1 MFGKIII
8 YILFF
13 MSAVASGIFFLSFKK
28 EGEKLLLARKMFYG
42 ILAGII
48 IVSIYFLINIFAHNF
63 QFTYIWEYS
72 SKELPS
78 YLLFASFYA
87 GQEGSFMLWLFFFA
101 IFGFFVI
108 RYAKQ
113 HGYES
118 MVMGLYCML
127 IAFILLIIAVKSP
140 FDYIWDTYKD
150 NKLEIGFMPPNGKGL
165 NPVLE
170 NPWMTIH
177 PPILFAGYAAAAI
190 PFIFAIAGLIQR
202 DFKKW
207 IDITLPWTI
216 IASALLGLGIS
227 LGGFWAYETLGW
239 GGFWGW
245 DPVENSSL
253 LPWLCTL
260 ALIHT
265 MIVQRKTNGL
275 IKTNFAI
282 AIATFILVLYATFL
296 TRSGILG
303 DSSVHSF
310 TNPGNTVYFLLVA
323 ILVVFVL
330 ISVFTFL
337 MRNNDIKS
345 SHINFN
351 VSSREFMLTFGS
363 IFILL
368 STMIILIGTSWPIIS
383 ETFGMKKS
391 AVETSLYN
399 NWNLPIMILILLT
412 NGISLFLNWKSSAIK
427 NVMKKSL
434 ISIILTAV
442 SIVIFVFTGVGEIK
456 YILLLIAVMY
466 SFFVNAEFAIRNL
479 KSNPLKL
486 GGYLSHIGLSLLM
499 IGVVATGGFSTSK
512 LVNLKKGEQSKVL
525 GYNFS
530 LVDKIEIEKEKKDR
544 QKFIYRIKIEKN
556 GSSSIVDP
564 IVYWSD
570 FNERKSPIIEPG
582 IMRNLVKDIYI
593 TLKSSDVKSNLKT
606 VSAQKGI
613 STNFLIDSTINFHI
627 SGYDM
632 SHSGMKDET
641 KAKLGVV
648 INYNIKDK
656 VITDTLYTKLGSS
669 SVYKDIVWENVPG
682 TEIDIA
688 FSHFMPSHEDIAKSE
703 CTFAFKPSKEQY
715 KEPEEV
721 LTFELSIKP
730 FINFVWIGVIL
741 IAIGLIISYF
751 NQRKIKFNKNDG
763 TELY

>member
-13 MSAVASGIFFLSFKK
+13 MSAVTSGIFFLSYKK

-48 IVSIYFLINIFAHNF
+48 IVSVYFMINIFAHNF
-63 QFTYIWEYS
+63 QFTYIFEYS
-72 SKELPS
+72 SKELPA
-78 YLLFASFYA
+78 YLLFSSFYA
-87 GQEGSFMLWLFFFA
+87 GQEGSFLLWLFLFA

-127 IAFILLIIAVKSP
+127 IAMILLIIVVKSP

-150 NKLEIGFMPPNGKGL
+150 NKLEVGFMPANGKGL

-170 NPWMTIH
+170 NPWITIH

-190 PFIFAIAGLIQR
+190 PFVFAIAGLIQR
-202 DFKKW
+202 DYKKW
-207 IDITLPWTI
+207 IEITLPWTI

-253 LPWLCTL
+253 LPWLCTM

-275 IKTNFAI
+275 VKTNFVI
-282 AIATFILVLYATFL
+282 AIVTFILVLYATFL

-310 TNPGNTVYFLLVA
+310 TDPGNTVYFLLVA
-323 ILVVFVL
+323 ILIVFVL

-337 MRNNDIKS
+337 MRNSDIKS

-351 VSSREFMLTFGS
+351 ASSREFMLTFGS
-363 IFILL
+363 IFLLL
-368 STMIILIGTSWPIIS
+368 STAIILIGTSWPILS
-383 ETFGMKKS
+383 EMFGMKKS
-391 AVETSLYN
+391 SVETSLYN
-399 NWNLPIMILILLT
+399 NWNLPIMFFVLLT
-412 NGISLFLNWKSSAIK
+412 NGFSLFLNWKSSSIK
-427 NVMKKSL
+427 NVFKKSL
-434 ISIILTAV
+434 IAIILT
-442 SIVIFVFTGVGEIK
+442 IVALIIFVFTGVNEFK
-456 YILLLIAVMY
+456 YILLLAAVMY
-466 SFFVNAEFAIRNL
+466 SFFVNAEFAVRNL
-479 KSNPLKL
+479 KSHPLKL
-486 GGYLSHIGLSLLM
+486 GGYLSHIGVSLLM
-499 IGVVATGGFSTSK
+499 IGVVATGGYSK
-512 LVNLKKGEQSKVL
+512 SELVNLKKGVVFKVL
-525 GYNFS
+525 GYNLS
-530 LVDKIEIEKEKKDR
+530 LIDKIEIEKEKTDR
-544 QKFIYRIKIEKN
+544 QKFIYRINIEKN
-556 GSSSIVDP
+556 GSSTIVDP

-582 IMRNLVKDIYI
+582 IKRDLAKDIYI
-593 TLKSSDVKSNLKT
+593 TLKSSEVKSNLKT
-606 VSAQKGI
+606 VSAQKGVT
-613 STNFLIDSTINFHI
+613 TNFLIDSSITFHV

-632 SHSGMKDET
+632 SHSGMQDET

-648 INYNIKDK
+648 VNYNIKGK

-669 SVYKDIVWENVPG
+669 SVYKDIVWKEVPG
-682 TEIDIA
+682 TNIDIA

-703 CTFAFKPSKEQY
+703 CVFAFKPFNEQY
-715 KEPEEV
+715 KEPEEI

-730 FINFVWIGVIL
+730 FINFVWLGVIL
-741 IAIGLIISYF
+741 ITIGLIISYF
-751 NQRKIKFNKNDG
+751 NQRKLKNI
-763 TELY
+763 